1 MTDAAIIAIV
11 PAAGAG
17 QRAQR
22 GPDDAPKQYRPIKGQ
37 PMLRWT
43 VRAVLADARVAQVRV
58 AVAPNDTRARTL
70 LADLPR
76 TLCRSCGGATRARTV
91 LAALRDAA
99 LADDV
104 WVLVHDA
111 ARPGLPAAALT
122 RLLDTCLAH
131 GRGGLL
137 ALPVADTVKRASSAV
152 STLPAPTTAPATVAA
167 TVPRED
173 LWLAQ
178 TPQLFR
184 AGALQRAL
192 QAALD
197 AGVEPSDEACAM
209 EMLGETPLLVPGSAR
224 NLKVTWPQDF
234 AWMQTWL

>member
-1 MTDAAIIAIV
+1 MTDACIIAIV
-11 PAAGAG
+11 PAAGTG
-17 QRAQR
+17 QRAQSAS
-22 GPDDAPKQYRPIKGQ
+22 DALPKQYRLIQGQ
-37 PMLRWT
+37 PMLRWA

-58 AVAPNDTRARTL
+58 AVSPDDTRAQTL

-76 TLCRSCGGATRARTV
+76 TLCRPCGGATRARTV
-91 LAALRDAA
+91 LGALRDAA
-99 LADDV
+99 LAQDT

-111 ARPGLPAAALT
+111 ARPGLPTAALT

-137 ALPVADTVKRASSAV
+137 ALPVSDTIKRAASA
-152 STLPAPTTAPATVAA
+152 APPPSGDGTITAAA
-167 TVPRED
+167 TVPREH

-184 AGALQRAL
+184 ADALQRAL

-197 AGVEPSDEACAM
+197 AGVEPGDEARAM
-209 EMLGETPLLVPGSAR
+209 EMAGEAPLLVVGSPR
-224 NLKVTWPQDF
+224 NAKITWPEDF
-234 AWMQTWL
+234 AWIQTWL

>member
-1 MTDAAIIAIV
+1 
-11 PAAGAG
+11 
-17 QRAQR
+17 
-22 GPDDAPKQYRPIKGQ
+22 
-37 PMLRWT
+37 MLCWA
-43 VRAVLADARVAQVRV
+43 VRAVLADARVTQARV
-58 AVAPNDTRARTL
+58 AVAPGDTQAQVL
-70 LADLPR
+70 LADIPR
-76 TLCRSCGGATRARTV
+76 ALCRPCGGSTRARTV

-99 LADDV
+99 LTDDT

-122 RLLDTCLAH
+122 RLLDICLAC

-137 ALPVADTVKRASSAV
+137 ALPVSDTVKRGMQIAQVEQIEQAV
-152 STLPAPTTAPATVAA
+152 QAVPAAPACVAA
-167 TVPRED
+167 TVPREN

-178 TPQLFR
+178 TPQVFR

-197 AGVEPSDEACAM
+197 AGMEPGDEAGAM
-209 EMLGETPLLVPGSAR
+209 EMLGEAPLLVPGSPR
-224 NLKVTWPQDF
+224 NLKVTWPEDF

>member
-11 PAAGAG
+11 PAAGVG

-22 GPDDAPKQYRPIKGQ
+22 GPDDGPKQYRSIQGQ
-37 PMLRWT
+37 AMLRWA

-58 AVAPNDTRARTL
+58 AVAPDDTRAQVL

-76 TLCRSCGGATRARTV
+76 TLCRPCGGATRARTV
-91 LAALRDAA
+91 LAALCDAA

-137 ALPVADTVKRASSAV
+137 ALPVADTVKRAVPTAV
-152 STLPAPTTAPATVAA
+152 AMGTPTTVAA

-192 QAALD
+192 QAVLD
-197 AGVEPSDEACAM
+197 AGVEPGDEACAM
-209 EMLGETPLLVPGSAR
+209 ERLGETPLLVPGDLR